1 VTPPAPTSRAAIWLL
16 AIRPATLTAAIAPVL
31 VGTALAQR
39 AGGARL
45 GPALAALLGALL
57 LQIGVN
63 LANDADDFERGAD
76 TGARRGPTRVTQSGL
91 LRSDEV
97 HRAAWL
103 SFGLAAL
110 VGCYL
115 VAHAGWPILVLG
127 LAAIAAGWAYTGG
140 PWPLG
145 YHGLGEVFVFLFF
158 GLAAVLGT
166 TYVQTTALSW
176 FDLLAALPVCTL
188 VTAILVVNNT
198 RDIDNDRRAGKRTLA
213 VRGGASMMRALYT
226 LLLGLAYAIPAIVG
240 VSGVSSAAVWLPW
253 LTAPWGVRL
262 ALAMWRAREGPAFN
276 QLLRDTARLHLL
288 FGVLFAVGLSI

>member
-1 VTPPAPTSRAAIWLL
+1 MSSAAPLSRAAIWLL

-31 VGTALAQR
+31 VGTAMAYR

-45 GPALAALLGALL
+45 GAAAAALLGALL

-76 TGARRGPTRVTQSGL
+76 TGARRGPRRVTQSGL
-91 LRSDEV
+91 LSAGEV
-97 HRAAWL
+97 RRAAWL

-115 VAHAGWPILVLG
+115 IALAGWPILVLG

-166 TYVQTTALSW
+166 TYVQTTALSAI
-176 FDLLAALPVCTL
+176 DLLAALPVCTL

-198 RDIDNDRRAGKRTLA
+198 RDIDDDRRAGKHTLA
-213 VRGGASMMRALYT
+213 VRYGAQAMRAFYT
-226 LLLGLAYAIPAIVG
+226 LLVGLAYAIAAG
-240 VSGVSSAAVWLPW
+240 LGMSGVTSAAVWLTW
-253 LTAPWGVRL
+253 LSLPLGVRVVT
-262 ALAMWRAREGPAFN
+262 AMWRAHDGIIFN
-276 QLLRDTARLHLL
+276 RLLRDTARLHLL
-288 FGVLFAVGLSI
+288 FGVLFAVGLSA